1 MRRREFITLLGSA
14 AAGWPLRVRAQQ
26 PRRPTI
32 GYLGAT
38 TAAGER
44 SRTDAF
50 VQRLRELG
58 WIEGETV
65 AIQYRWGESRAERFP
80 DLAAELVQLRVDI
93 IVVGSTAA
101 ALASKQATA
110 VIPIVF
116 PLTGD
121 PLGTGLV
128 ASLAH
133 PGGNVTGLTN
143 QASDLAGKR
152 LEILREV
159 IPAFRRLAVL
169 ANSQYPGRLSEIA
182 DIQAAAR
189 TLGLDVAVFEIRQVE
204 EIGEVVEIALK
215 RRAEALYVVGD
226 TVLNSNRFRV
236 ATLAMNAR
244 LPTMFVSQE
253 SVEAGGLMSYG
264 ANIPH
269 LFKRAAEL
277 VDKILRGA
285 KPGDIPVEQPTKF
298 DLVINLKTARAL
310 GLEVP
315 PMLLGRADEVIE

>member
-1 MRRREFITLLGSA
+1 MIRRRGFITLLGGA
-14 AAGWPLRVRAQQ
+14 AAWPFMARAQQ
-26 PRRPTI
+26 AGRPII

-38 TAAGER
+38 TASGER

-50 VQRLRELG
+50 VQRLSELG

-65 AIQYRWGESRAERFP
+65 EIQYRWGESRAELFP
-80 DLAAELVQLRVDI
+80 YLAVGLVRLRVDI
-93 IVVGSTAA
+93 IVAASTAA
-101 ALASKQATA
+101 ALACKEATA

-121 PLGTGLV
+121 PLSTGLV

-143 QASDLAGKR
+143 QASDIAGKR
-152 LEILREV
+152 LEILRDV
-159 IPAFRRLAVL
+159 VRAFSRLAVL

-182 DIQAAAR
+182 DIRAAAGK
-189 TLGLDVAVFEIRQVE
+189 LGLDVAVFEIRQVE
-204 EIGEVVEIALK
+204 EIGGVFETVLK
-215 RRAEALYVVGD
+215 QRAEALYVVGD
-226 TVLNSNRFRV
+226 TVLNSNRVRV

-253 SVEAGGLMSYG
+253 SAEAGGLMSYG

-269 LFKRAAEL
+269 LFKRGAEL

-298 DLVINLKTARAL
+298 DLVINLKTAKAL
-310 GLEVP
+310 GLTFP
-315 PMLLGRADEVIE
+315 DKLLALADEVIE